1 MERILIVEDEA
12 KLREVVADFLRSEGF
27 EVLTARDGLAG
38 MEMAQKVNPQII
50 VLDIMLPKKNG
61 YDVCRELRALGV
73 AVPILMLTAKG
84 EEVDKVLGLE
94 LGADDYMVKPFGL
107 KELRARI
114 RALLRRASAKAPDVG
129 DRYAVGAV
137 TIDFKQQAVIRGKKT
152 IPLSATEAALL
163 KQLIRQRNA
172 VISREQLLN
181 CVWGYERFPTT
192 RTVDTHVLNLRKKIE
207 EHPESPRW
215 ILTAHGSGYKFV
227 G

>member
-12 KLREVVADFLRSEGF
+12 KLREVLADFLRSEGF
-27 EVLTARDGLAG
+27 EVLTAKDGLAG
-38 MEMAQKVNPQII
+38 MELAQKVNPQII
-50 VLDIMLPKKNG
+50 VLDIMLPRKNG
-61 YDVCRELRALGV
+61 YDVCRELRACGV

-94 LGADDYMVKPFGL
+94 LGADDYMVKPFGI
-107 KELRARI
+107 KELLARI
-114 RALLRRASAKAPDVG
+114 RALLRRAGAKAPDVG
-129 DRYAVGAV
+129 DCYSVGAA
-137 TIDFKQQAVIRGKKT
+137 TIDFKQQAVIRGKKV
-152 IPLSATEAALL
+152 IPLSATEAGLM
-163 KQLIRQRNA
+163 KQFIRHRHV

-181 CVWGYERFPTT
+181 YVWGYERFPTT

-207 EHPESPRW
+207 ERPESPRW

>member
-12 KLREVVADFLRSEGF
+12 KLRGVLADFLRSEGF
-27 EVLTARDGLAG
+27 EVLTAKDGLEG
-38 MEMAQKVNPQII
+38 MDMAQKANPQII

-61 YDVCRELRALGV
+61 YDVCRELRAHGM

-114 RALLRRASAKAPDVG
+114 RALLRRTGVKTPDIG
-129 DRYAVGAV
+129 DRYSVGAV
-137 TIDFKQQAVIRGKKT
+137 TIDFKQQAVIRGKKV
-152 IPLSATEAALL
+152 IPLSATEVGLM
-163 KQLIRQRNA
+163 KQFILHRHV

-181 CVWGYERFPTT
+181 YVWGYERFPTT

-207 EHPESPRW
+207 EKPESPCW
-215 ILTAHGSGYKFV
+215 ILTAHDSGYKFV